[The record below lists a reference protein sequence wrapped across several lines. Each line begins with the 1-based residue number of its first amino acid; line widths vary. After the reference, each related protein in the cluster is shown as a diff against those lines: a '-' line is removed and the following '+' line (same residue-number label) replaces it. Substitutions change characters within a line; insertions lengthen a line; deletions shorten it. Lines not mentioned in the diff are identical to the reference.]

1 MKTPKELNKIYD
13 RLPKDKVELAKI
25 ELGIVDDI
33 ETAITNLKKQT
44 DLLDEAERNQF
55 ESVVVI
61 RKAIA
66 AAQKINDKSKSLANK
81 SESFA
86 DKSAKLISKA
96 KKAAKE
102 LGVKDSAIK
111 GLKELF
117 SVIDNIDQKVEVV
130 KDFKYTYDKV
140 K

>member
-1 MKTPKELNKIYD
+1 MKTPKELSKIYN
-13 RLPKDKVELAKI
+13 RLPKDKTELAKV

-33 ETAITNLKKQT
+33 ESAITNLKKQK
-44 DLLDEAERNQF
+44 DILDDAERKQF
-55 ESVVVI
+55 DAVVVI

-66 AAQKINDKSKSLANK
+66 AAQKIDDKNK
-81 SESFA
+81 STVNKSVSLA
-86 DKSAKLISKA
+86 DKSAKLITKA
-96 KKAAKE
+96 KQAAKD
-102 LGVKDSAIK
+102 LGVKDSDIK

-117 SVIDNIDQKVEVV
+117 SVIDDIDQIAEQI